1 MAGAISGGTYL
12 ALAAM
17 VASAAIQYQAS
28 QEAQANQKQAI
39 TNSLN
44 AQEELQKKAEAKVMD
59 TAKRFDPNERIKNQN
74 QLEADITAGLISPVS
89 ESQQIRSENAGVQG
103 NVSSDYSTAKA
114 AADLN
119 TLKTAESMARL
130 LGKTTS
136 SNRLRMNEGVDLMNT
151 GQKIDQLNNFSNG
164 QKAADSI
171 AIQQAGLIDPGKVFA
186 GQLIGAAGTAG
197 LMYNPAGA
205 VTEAGTAAKYGTD
218 VGSAQTAQLFAQDAS
233 MAGGGGNSWLAALG
247 ALGRK

>member
-17 VASAAIQYQAS
+17 VASAAIQYQAT

-44 AQEELQKKAEAKVMD
+44 SQEELQKTAEAKVMD
-59 TAKRFDPNERIKNQN
+59 TAKRFDPNERLKNQA
-74 QLEADITAGLISPVS
+74 QLSEDITAGLIAPVS
-89 ESQQIRSENAGVQG
+89 ESQKIRSENAGVQG
-103 NVSSDYSTAKA
+103 NVSNDYNSAKA
-114 AADLN
+114 TSDLN

-151 GQKIDQLNNFSNG
+151 GQRIDQLNNFSNG

-186 GQLIGAAGTAG
+186 GQLLAAAGSAG
-197 LMYNPAGA
+197 MMYGGQG

-233 MAGGGGNSWLAALG
+233 MAGGGGGSWLAALG